1 MNAINPAHY
10 QKGGVECIEA
20 IEASM
25 TAEAFKGFLKG
36 NCIKYLYRYEN
47 KNGIEDLKKAE
58 WYLLRLTALIENEVA
73 FENKIT
79 QAISDALSVNYDP
92 DDHLKSSG
100 CPDGFVYYQECV
112 KGPQRACSIL
122 YATTTPHIN
131 CSKGRGRKRLLF
143 HAMAKY
149 AEWPRTM
156 LPSQTDQ
163 CGHLQSYGN
172 ESN

>member
-58 WYLLRLTALIENEVA
+58 WYLLRLIATRENEVA
-73 FENKIT
+73 FEDKIT
-79 QAISDALSVNYDP
+79 QTISEALSVNYDP
-92 DDHLKSSG
+92 DDYQLPSG
-100 CPDGFVYYQECV
+100 CPDGFCPLPNVRQ
-112 KGPQRACSIL
+112 GPSEGMFPPIRD
-122 YATTTPHIN
+122 H
-131 CSKGRGRKRLLF
+131 
-143 HAMAKY
+143 
-149 AEWPRTM
+149 
-156 LPSQTDQ
+156 
-163 CGHLQSYGN
+163 
-172 ESN
+172 

>member
-58 WYLLRLTALIENEVA
+58 WYLLRLIATRENEVA
-73 FENKIT
+73 FEDKIT
-79 QAISDALSVNYDP
+79 QTISEALGVNYDP
-92 DDHLKSSG
+92 DDYLKPSG
-100 CPDGFVYYQECV
+100 CPDGFCPLPGVRQ
-112 KGPQRACSIL
+112 GPSESIFSPIL
-122 YATTTPHIN
+122 DH
-131 CSKGRGRKRLLF
+131 
-143 HAMAKY
+143 
-149 AEWPRTM
+149 
-156 LPSQTDQ
+156 
-163 CGHLQSYGN
+163 
-172 ESN
+172 